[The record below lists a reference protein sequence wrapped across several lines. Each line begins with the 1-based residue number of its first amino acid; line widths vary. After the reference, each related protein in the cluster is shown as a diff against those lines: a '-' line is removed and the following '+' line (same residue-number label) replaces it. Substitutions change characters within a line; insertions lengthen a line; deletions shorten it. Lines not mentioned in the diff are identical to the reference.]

1 MDLVVGLDSG
11 TTATKAVAVAAD
23 AGIIATSSV
32 GYPLLMPEPGYAE
45 LDSVQLQQAAVQ
57 ALADVVRQVREEGHR
72 VVGLSLSAAMHGL
85 APMDRAGSPTG
96 PLITWADSRAGEE
109 SRSIALGS
117 RGELHKRT
125 GTPVHPMSP
134 LPKLLWWR
142 LHHPDAF
149 ASAPRWGGVKEVV
162 LSGLCQDAYLIDL
175 SCASTTGLYDIT
187 ARQWDPEALE
197 LAGIDAG
204 QLATVVPTTHVVTGL
219 RWDVADQTGLPRD
232 LPVVIGASDGPLANL
247 GVGAVGEG
255 VAAVSLGTS
264 GAMRAVRPAP
274 AVDEAARLFCYALT
288 DDHWVLG
295 GAINNAGS
303 VVRWAS
309 AALGMVNPDVQG
321 EALDEA
327 DGRLLEEAGPVP
339 FGSEGLLCLPYL
351 LGERAPWWEPGLQ
364 GAWIGIR
371 RHHRRGH
378 LVRSAVEGVCM
389 QLALVALAL
398 DAAGVHV
405 REVRATGGA
414 MESPVWREVLSAA
427 LDLPVGLAA
436 SPEGAGTGA
445 GLLGHYAL
453 GSLPHLESAADLIA
467 VDRGEP
473 PHPDHVAALRRLL
486 PLLERCTVEL
496 KPVFAELATEKPSA
510 SADEAADPRSSSES
524 ATQVQPDN

>member
-1 MDLVVGLDSG
+1 MDLVIGLDSG

-23 AGIIATSSV
+23 ATVIAMSSV
-32 GYPLLMPEPGYAE
+32 GYPLMVPEPGYAE
-45 LDSVQLQQAAVQ
+45 LDPVRLQQAAVE
-57 ALADVVRQVREEGHR
+57 AMADVARQARELGHR

-85 APMDRAGSPTG
+85 APLDGVGSPTG
-96 PLITWADSRAGEE
+96 PLITWADNRAGEE

-117 RGELHKRT
+117 REELHKRT

-134 LPKLLWWR
+134 LPKLMWWR
-142 LHHPDAF
+142 LHHPEAF
-149 ASAPRWGGVKEVV
+149 ASTPKWGGVKEVV
-162 LSGLCQDAYLIDL
+162 LSGLCNDAYLIDL

-187 ARQWDPEALE
+187 ARQWDPQALQ
-197 LAGIDAG
+197 LAGIDLE
-204 QLATVVPTTHVVTGL
+204 QLATVVPTTQVVTGL
-219 RWDVADQTGLPRD
+219 RSEVADQTGLPRD
-232 LPVVIGASDGPLANL
+232 LPVVLGASDGPLANL
-247 GVGAVGEG
+247 GVGAVREG

-264 GAMRAVRPAP
+264 GALRAVRSVP
-274 AVDEAARLFCYALT
+274 AVDQAARLFCYALT

-309 AALGMVNPDVQG
+309 AALGMVTEDVQG
-321 EALDEA
+321 EERDTA
-327 DGRLLEEAGPVP
+327 DGRLLQEAGQVP
-339 FGSEGLLCLPYL
+339 FGSDGLLCLPYL

-364 GAWIGIR
+364 GAWIGMR

-378 LVRSAVEGVCM
+378 LVRSAVEGVCL

-398 DAAGVHV
+398 EAAGVQV

-414 MESPVWREVLSAA
+414 MESPVWRDVLSAA

-453 GSLPHLESAADLIA
+453 GSLPDLDNAANLIA
-467 VDRGEP
+467 VDRGAP
-473 PHPDHVAALRRLL
+473 PHSDDVATLRKLL
-486 PLLERCTVEL
+486 PLLERCTIEL
-496 KPVFAELATEKPSA
+496 KPVFAELANEKTERLS
-510 SADEAADPRSSSES
+510 
-524 ATQVQPDN
+524 

>member
-23 AGIIATSSV
+23 AAVIATSSV
-32 GYPLLMPEPGYAE
+32 GYPLLVPEPGHAE
-45 LDSVQLQQAAVQ
+45 LDPVRLQQAAVQ
-57 ALADVVRQVREEGHR
+57 AVAEVATQVRQQDHR
-72 VVGLSLSAAMHGL
+72 VIGLCLSAAMHGL
-85 APMDRAGSPTG
+85 APLDGAGSPTG
-96 PLITWADSRAGEE
+96 PLITWADSRAAEE
-109 SRSIALGS
+109 SRSLELGS
-117 RGELHKRT
+117 RGQLHKRT
-125 GTPVHPMSP
+125 GTPIHPMSP
-134 LPKLLWWR
+134 LSKLLWWR

-149 ASAPRWGGVKEVV
+149 ASTPKWGGVKEVV
-162 LSGLCQDAYLIDL
+162 LSGLCEDAYLIDL

-187 ARQWDPEALE
+187 ARHWDPEALQ
-197 LAGIDAG
+197 LAGVDAE
-204 QLATVVPTTHVVTGL
+204 QLAAVVPTTHVVTTGL
-219 RWDVADQTGLPRD
+219 RSEVADQTGLPRD
-232 LPVVIGASDGPLANL
+232 LPLVVGASDGPLANL

-264 GAMRAVRPAP
+264 GAMRAVRPSP

-309 AALGMVNPDVQG
+309 ATLGMVTEDVHG
-321 EALDEA
+321 EERDAA
-327 DGRLLEEAGPVP
+327 DGRLLEEAARVP
-339 FGSEGLLCLPYL
+339 FGSDGLLCLPYL
-351 LGERAPWWEPGLQ
+351 LGERAPWWEPGLH
-364 GAWIGIR
+364 GAWIGLR
-371 RHHRRGH
+371 RHHGRGH

-389 QLALVALAL
+389 QLALVELAL

-453 GSLPHLESAADLIA
+453 GSLPDLDSAADLIA
-467 VDRGEP
+467 VDRGDP
-473 PHPDHVAALRRLL
+473 PNPDDVATLRRLL

-496 KPVFAELATEKPSA
+496 KPVFAELAAEKPA
-510 SADEAADPRSSSES
+510 L
-524 ATQVQPDN
+524 Q